1 VGANDTR
8 HQGARPSRGPA
19 RFWSRAT
26 DRALGLVFALA
37 TGVCAAPLT
46 AETLTGANG
55 FIFSVSPD
63 GQLISVT
70 AEQSTLRAF
79 RGDDETQSVGQ
90 TDRIFLFA
98 APQTPADNDP
108 LSPVA
113 AAAIIAPRAVRAPPE
128 ILLAIE
134 TTALRYAGHSALRRA
149 GLSVTDWALF
159 YRANIEVES
168 AYNPGALSPV
178 GAIGLGQLMPETA
191 RDLVVDPHNMA
202 QNLDGSARYLL
213 MLLEQ
218 FGDPALALS
227 AYNAGPEA
235 VTRHGGIPPFRETQG
250 HVARVTA
257 VFQRLRG
264 DLS

>member
-1 VGANDTR
+1 VGANGTR
-8 HQGARPSRGPA
+8 HQGARPSRGLA
-19 RFWSRAT
+19 RSWSRTT
-26 DRALGLVFALA
+26 DRALALVFALA

-55 FIFSVSPD
+55 FIFSVGPD

-70 AEQSTLRAF
+70 AEQSTLRTF
-79 RGDDETQSVGQ
+79 VGDDEAQSGGQ

-98 APQTPADNDP
+98 APQARVDDDP

-113 AAAIIAPRAVRAPPE
+113 TAAITAPRAVRASPE
-128 ILLAIE
+128 ILQAIE

-191 RDLVVDPHNMA
+191 RDLVVDPHDMA

-218 FGDPALALS
+218 FGDPALALA

-235 VTRHGGIPPFRETQG
+235 VIRHGGIPPFRETQG

>member
-1 VGANDTR
+1 M
-8 HQGARPSRGPA
+8 
-19 RFWSRAT
+19 
-26 DRALGLVFALA
+26 
-37 TGVCAAPLT
+37 
-46 AETLTGANG
+46 
-55 FIFSVSPD
+55 
-63 GQLISVT
+63 
-70 AEQSTLRAF
+70 
-79 RGDDETQSVGQ
+79 GDDEAQTGGQ
-90 TDRIFLFA
+90 TDRLFLFA
-98 APQTPADNDP
+98 APQTREDDDT
-108 LSPVA
+108 LSPA
-113 AAAIIAPRAVRAPPE
+113 AAAALIAPRAVRASPE

-168 AYNPGALSPV
+168 AYNPSALSPV

-191 RDLVVDPHNMA
+191 RDLGVDPHDMA

-213 MLLEQ
+213 MMLDQ
-218 FGDPALALS
+218 FGDGSLALA

>member
-1 VGANDTR
+1 
-8 HQGARPSRGPA
+8 
-19 RFWSRAT
+19 
-26 DRALGLVFALA
+26 LA
-37 TGVCAAPLT
+37 AGVCAAPLT

-55 FIFSVSPD
+55 FIFSVGPD

-79 RGDDETQSVGQ
+79 RGDDEALSGGQ
-90 TDRIFLFA
+90 TDRLFLFA
-98 APQTPADNDP
+98 APQSHGDDDT

-113 AAAIIAPRAVRAPPE
+113 AAAYAPRAVRASPE
-128 ILLAIE
+128 ILQTIE

-168 AYNPGALSPV
+168 AYNPSALSPV

-191 RDLVVDPHNMA
+191 RGLGVDPHDMA
-202 QNLDGSARYLL
+202 ENLDGSARYLL
-213 MLLEQ
+213 MVLEQ
-218 FGDPALALS
+218 FGDPALALA

>member
-1 VGANDTR
+1 VGANGTR
-8 HQGARPSRGPA
+8 PLGARPSRGLA
-19 RFWSRAT
+19 RFCSRTT
-26 DRALGLVFALA
+26 DRALALVFALA
-37 TGVCAAPLT
+37 TGVCAAPLA

-55 FIFSVSPD
+55 FIFLVGPD

-70 AEQSTLRAF
+70 EGTSTLRAF
-79 RGDDETQSVGQ
+79 QGDDEAQSGGQ
-90 TDRIFLFA
+90 TDRLFLFA
-98 APQTPADNDP
+98 APQSHGDADTP
-108 LSPVA
+108 SPVA
-113 AAAIIAPRAVRAPPE
+113 AAALPAPRAVRASPE

-149 GLSVTDWALF
+149 GLSVTDWTLF

-168 AYNPGALSPV
+168 AYNPSALSPV
-178 GAIGLGQLMPETA
+178 GAIGLGQLMPDTA
-191 RDLVVDPHNMA
+191 RDLGVDPHDMA

-213 MLLEQ
+213 MVLEQ
-218 FGDPALALS
+218 FGDPALALA

-235 VTRHGGIPPFRETQG
+235 VSRHGGIPPFRETQG